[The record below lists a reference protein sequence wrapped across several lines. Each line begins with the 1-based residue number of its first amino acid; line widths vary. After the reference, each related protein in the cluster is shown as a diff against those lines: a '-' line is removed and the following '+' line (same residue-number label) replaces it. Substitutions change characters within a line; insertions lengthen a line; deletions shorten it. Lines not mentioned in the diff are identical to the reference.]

1 MPRFFISLV
10 NGENVIDEEGR
21 EFADLAAARRGALKA
36 AGEIVADEMAQG
48 RESVRITMIIEDEG
62 RERVLQLPVEL
73 STGQA

>member
-10 NGENVIDEEGR
+10 NGEEVVDEEGR

-48 RESVRITMIIEDEG
+48 RESVRLTMIIEDEG
-62 RERVLQLPVEL
+62 RKRLLELPVEL
-73 STGQA
+73 SAG